1 MPFSRMKGNKM
12 AKRSS
17 FGSIVRKR
25 LSDVTNSLPQPK
37 SPIHLQNDA
46 SSAKDYIDYLVKENM
61 ALVKLIQDKK
71 KIIELSAN
79 ELKKLRVN
87 LQKMQLQNW
96 HLAQSNSHMLAELN
110 LNKEK
115 LKSLQHE
122 IACKEALFKAKNLE
136 VKEQESIS
144 GTMNERKDG
153 EAAEGNSLPNA
164 ESKPSKSNRRLRARR
179 CRSMSHSTASPEAAK
194 EEAAE
199 KRRRLRRQ
207 SASYRMQQQ
216 EPVEDLFEL
225 EDITK
230 QIVDDPNAPLLHS
243 CSANAEASNEKDG
256 SGVVGQEASNRTSIG
271 RPLRKAAEKVQSYKE
286 IPINIKMRRAD

>member
-1 MPFSRMKGNKM
+1 MKGDKM

-17 FGSIVRKR
+17 FGSIVSKR
-25 LSDVTNSLPQPK
+25 LSDITNSLPQPK
-37 SPIHLQNDA
+37 SPIHVKNDA
-46 SSAKDYIDYLVKENM
+46 SSTKDYVDYLVKENM

-79 ELKKLRVN
+79 ELRKLRVN

-122 IACKEALFKAKNLE
+122 IACKEALSKAKNLE

-144 GTMNERKDG
+144 NTMNEERKDG
-153 EAAEGNSLPNA
+153 EAAVGNSLPNA
-164 ESKPSKSNRRLRARR
+164 ESKPSKSNRRIRARR

-207 SASYRMQQQ
+207 SASSRIQQQQKQ

-225 EDITK
+225 E
-230 QIVDDPNAPLLHS
+230 IVDDPNPPPLHS
-243 CSANAEASNEKDG
+243 CCANEEASNEKDG
-256 SGVVGQEASNRTSIG
+256 CGVVGQVVSNRTCIG
-271 RPLRKAAEKVQSYKE
+271 RPLRRAAEKVQSYKE